1 MSGGQE
7 ATTGRVPAGDR
18 EIEAVV
24 AASRA
29 LMAIAARS
37 MAAVEDQLS
46 VTQFRALVI
55 VSTHGPLHVAALAEA
70 MGVHPSNATRA
81 CDALA
86 AKGLLTRAENPT
98 DRRHLALTAT
108 AAGERLLEQ
117 VRQRR
122 RAEVGEVLAAM
133 GEKPRRQLVGAL
145 AEFAHAAGEPV
156 QTTLTEDGS
165 FRVGWLPEP
174 RPR

>member
-1 MSGGQE
+1 MSG
-7 ATTGRVPAGDR
+7 TPKTIPDRVPAGDR
-18 EIEAVV
+18 EIEAVL

-37 MAAVEDQLS
+37 MAAVEEQLS

-55 VSTHGPLHVAALAEA
+55 VSTRGPLHLAALADA

-81 CDALA
+81 CDALVER
-86 AKGLLTRAENPT
+86 GLLIRAENPT

-108 AAGERLLEQ
+108 DTGEQLLEQ
-117 VRQRR
+117 VRQCR
-122 RAEVGEVLAAM
+122 RAEVGSVLAAM
-133 GEKPRRQLVGAL
+133 PPEPRRQVAGVLG
-145 AEFAHAAGEPV
+145 EFARAAGEPADA
-156 QTTLTEDGS
+156 TTTEDGS

-174 RPR
+174 RRS